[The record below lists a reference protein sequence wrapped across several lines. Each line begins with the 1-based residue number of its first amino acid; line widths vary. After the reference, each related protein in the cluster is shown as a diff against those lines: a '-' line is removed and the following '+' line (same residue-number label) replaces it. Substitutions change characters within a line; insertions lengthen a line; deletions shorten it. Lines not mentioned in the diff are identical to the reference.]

1 MEDETIKV
9 TIKNDGHAF
18 TLETS
23 PAESI
28 AGVKVRVLG
37 RRQARKRA
45 GYGN

>member
-18 TLETS
+18 VLETT

-28 AGVKVRVLG
+28 AGVKVRVAAGWGDRSRG
-37 RRQARKRA
+37 RD
-45 GYGN
+45 